1 MNDVIGMIAEVT
13 TPTEV
18 EFVASR
24 DHIPQVGDYVVL
36 EFDGNRNVLG
46 MITHV
51 ERGSM
56 ELSERSLRFA
66 EEVEK
71 IVRMIGGKPSNWAR
85 ATVRLLGMVTDT
97 ENGIELMMP
106 RSPPPTGGAVRRA
119 PSDVLRR
126 IFSDAGQ
133 VKLGHLLTREDVDV
147 KIDINEVVS
156 RHLAVLAVTG
166 AGKSNSIAVIIK
178 EVVERG
184 GPVVLFDMHSE
195 YAGID
200 LGNGCPVIE
209 LDPFLDV
216 NKLSLKELAKLLGVS
231 YEKAA
236 KQYIYLRRAWKLI
249 DQAYKKDKINELVR
263 EAGGSPGSS
272 ADFLECLE
280 LVVKRILDAAAD
292 NKKSVQL
299 LENEIEVESKDK
311 GSIYSLLARIGNLK
325 ETYGDIIK
333 PNEGEIADRIRGG
346 ALVVVKLGSVD
357 TDISDVIVGHA
368 LSTILTRAKKR
379 VMHKMPHIPVLTVL
393 EEAHILIPN
402 DRNTYTREAASRI
415 AREGRK
421 FGVGLI
427 LVSQRPKKLDQDVLS
442 QMVNKIILRI
452 VEPEDQSYVIR
463 ATEFMS
469 EEMLGYLP
477 SLNVGEAILVGP
489 MVKIPAMVKFDKF
502 EGKRGGVSIRAT
514 DVWRRSSEEKEDPY
528 WEMIR

>member
-24 DHIPQVGDYVVL
+24 DHIPQVGDYVML
-36 EFDGNRNVLG
+36 EFDGNRSILG

-51 ERGSM
+51 ERGSI
-56 ELSERSLRFA
+56 ELSDRSLRFA

-85 ATVRLLGMVTDT
+85 ATVKLLGMVTNT
-97 ENGIELMMP
+97 ENGVELMMP
-106 RSPPPTGGAVRRA
+106 RSPPPTGGAVGRA

-133 VKLGHLLTREDVDV
+133 VKLGHLLTREDVEV
-147 KIDINEVVS
+147 RIDINEVVS

-200 LGNGCPVIE
+200 LGNGCPVVEI
-209 LDPFLDV
+209 DPFLDV
-216 NKLSLKELAKLLGVS
+216 NKLSLKELARLLGIS

-236 KQYIYLRRAWKLI
+236 KQYIYLRRAWNLI
-249 DQAYKKDKINELVR
+249 NQAYDRDRINELIK
-263 EAGGSPGSS
+263 EAGGSPKGS

-280 LVVKRILDAAAD
+280 LVVKKMIEATKQDKPR
-292 NKKSVQL
+292 VQL
-299 LENEIEVESKDK
+299 IDNDIEIEKKDRN
-311 GSIYSLLARIGNLK
+311 SIYSLLARIENLK
-325 ETYGDIIK
+325 ENYGNIIK

-346 ALVVVKLGSVD
+346 TLVVVKLGSVD

-368 LSTILTRAKKR
+368 LSTILSRAKRRIIHGK
-379 VMHKMPHIPVLTVL
+379 HHIPVLTVL

-402 DRNTYTREAASRI
+402 DRTTYTREAASRI

-452 VEPEDQSYVIR
+452 VEPEDQSYVVR

-469 EEMLGYLP
+469 EEMLEYLP

-489 MVKIPAMVKFDKF
+489 MVKIPAIVKFDKF
-502 EGKRGGVSIRAT
+502 EGKRGGASIRAT
-514 DVWRRSSEEKEDPY
+514 DVWKISSEDSENQY